1 MQSRIQFYSRKTQPT
16 WLVRFWLGVWFLL
29 GCTGIFAACKPALT
43 ALSTGEIYTLALAPT
58 GDYLAVG
65 ATQGVYVYRFDDL
78 QLLWAKRT
86 SDPVESLAFKP
97 DGTQLVGRLADEN
110 TTFILWQMESA
121 RKLREWKLK
130 FRLPADMPLSWSPDG
145 ASVLLTGDAI
155 SNIILLNTSTDRQYA
170 LDWGGLHVFLSGPGP
185 VLLDSAW
192 SPDGK
197 RLAFCTYGSAVEL
210 WDIPNN
216 NQVTRFVW
224 EEIEPHSIS
233 EVAFDTTGTKLAVI
247 SGRKEGRIWMVET
260 ATVLME
266 LESAPAS
273 YVDREDQNYY
283 LYRYDGRVVWSPD
296 GRWLATGTYGNYI
309 IVWNAVTGKIE
320 HFLAGHTAPVLALSF
335 HPDSSTL
342 ITASQNEIFEWDVAT
357 GTRWDTFA
365 QLFVTP

>member
-1 MQSRIQFYSRKTQPT
+1 M
-16 WLVRFWLGVWFLL
+16 
-29 GCTGIFAACKPALT
+29 
-43 ALSTGEIYTLALAPT
+43 
-58 GDYLAVG
+58 
-65 ATQGVYVYRFDDL
+65 
-78 QLLWAKRT
+78 
-86 SDPVESLAFKP
+86 
-97 DGTQLVGRLADEN
+97 
-110 TTFILWQMESA
+110 
-121 RKLREWKLK
+121 
-130 FRLPADMPLSWSPDG
+130 
-145 ASVLLTGDAI
+145 
-155 SNIILLNTSTDRQYA
+155 NTSTDRQYA

-335 HPDSSTL
+335 HLDSGTL